1 MNNTQLKEAAC
12 DDLTYAKSTLSL
24 IINNDVPFDT
34 HAFNTVESVVE
45 QIDRALKNVA
55 SISTEQADTRHEDC
69 EVFSGLDLESSLN
82 SVLGTLVAIE
92 NMSVIFES
100 NSLKVNTTTLIELI
114 ASVKMN
120 MDSICKYI
128 AVRG

>member
-55 SISTEQADTRHEDC
+55 SISTEQADTRNEDC
-69 EVFSGLDLESSLN
+69 KVFSGLDLESSLN
-82 SVLGTLVAIE
+82 SV
-92 NMSVIFES
+92 S
-100 NSLKVNTTTLIELI
+100 NSLKVNATALIELI
-114 ASVKMN
+114 VSVKMN
-120 MDSICKYI
+120 MESICQHI
-128 AVRG
+128 AARG

>member
-12 DDLTYAKSTLSL
+12 YDLTYAKSTLSL

-34 HAFNTVESVVE
+34 HAFNTVEGVVE

-55 SISTEQADTRHEDC
+55 SISTVQADSSNEDC
-69 EVFSGLDLESSLN
+69 DVFFGLDLESSLN

-92 NMSVIFES
+92 NINVTLES
-100 NSLKVNTTTLIELI
+100 NSLKLNTTYLIELI

-120 MDSICKYI
+120 MESICKHI
-128 AVRG
+128 AARG

>member
-34 HAFNTVESVVE
+34 HVFNTVEGVVE

-55 SISTEQADTRHEDC
+55 SISTVQADSSNEDC
-69 EVFSGLDLESSLN
+69 DVFSGLDLESSLN

-92 NMSVIFES
+92 NINVTLES
-100 NSLKVNTTTLIELI
+100 NSLKLNTTYLIELI

-120 MDSICKYI
+120 MESICKHI
-128 AVRG
+128 AARG

>member
-55 SISTEQADTRHEDC
+55 SISTEQADSSNEGCD
-69 EVFSGLDLESSLN
+69 VFSSLDLESSLN

-92 NMSVIFES
+92 NISVIFES
-100 NSLKVNTTTLIELI
+100 NSLKVNATALIELI

-120 MDSICKYI
+120 MKSICQHI
-128 AVRG
+128 AARG

>member
-24 IINNDVPFDT
+24 IINNDAPFDT
-34 HAFNTVESVVE
+34 HAFNTVEGVVE

-55 SISTEQADTRHEDC
+55 SISTEQADTRNEDC
-69 EVFSGLDLESSLN
+69 NVFSGLDLESSLN

-92 NMSVIFES
+92 NISVIFES
-100 NSLKVNTTTLIELI
+100 NSLKVNATALIELI

-120 MDSICKYI
+120 MESICQHI
-128 AVRG
+128 AARG

>member
-34 HAFNTVESVVE
+34 HAFNTVEGVIE
-45 QIDRALKNVA
+45 QIDRALKKVA
-55 SISTEQADTRHEDC
+55 NINTEQADSSNEDC
-69 EVFSGLDLESSLN
+69 DLFLGMDLESSLN
-82 SVLGTLVAIE
+82 SVFGTLVAIE
-92 NMSVIFES
+92 NMSVIFEN
-100 NSLKVNTTTLIELI
+100 NSLKVNTRTLIELI

-120 MDSICKYI
+120 MGSICKYI
-128 AVRG
+128 ATRS

>member
-34 HAFNTVESVVE
+34 HAFNTVEGVVE

-55 SISTEQADTRHEDC
+55 SISTEQADSSNEDYD
-69 EVFSGLDLESSLN
+69 VFFGMDLESSLN

>member
-24 IINNDVPFDT
+24 IINNDAPFDT
-34 HAFNTVESVVE
+34 HVFNTVEGVVE

-55 SISTEQADTRHEDC
+55 SISTVQADSSNEDC
-69 EVFSGLDLESSLN
+69 DVFSGLDLESSLN

-92 NMSVIFES
+92 NINVTLES
-100 NSLKVNTTTLIELI
+100 NSLKLNTTYLIELI

-120 MDSICKYI
+120 MESICKHI
-128 AVRG
+128 AARG

>member
-1 MNNTQLKEAAC
+1 MNNAQLKEAAC
-12 DDLTYAKSTLSL
+12 DYLTYAKSTLSL

-34 HAFNTVESVVE
+34 HALNTVEGVVE

-55 SISTEQADTRHEDC
+55 SISTEQADTRNEDC

-92 NMSVIFES
+92 NISVIFES
-100 NSLKVNTTTLIELI
+100 NSLKVNTTALIELI

-120 MDSICKYI
+120 MESICQHI
-128 AVRG
+128 AARD

>member
-34 HAFNTVESVVE
+34 HAFNTVKGVVE

-55 SISTEQADTRHEDC
+55 SISTEQADSSNEDC
-69 EVFSGLDLESSLN
+69 DVFFGMDLESSLN

-100 NSLKVNTTTLIELI
+100 NSLKVNNTTLIELI

>member
-34 HAFNTVESVVE
+34 HAFNTIEGVVE

-55 SISTEQADTRHEDC
+55 SISTEHADSSNEDC
-69 EVFSGLDLESSLN
+69 DVFSGLNLESSLN

-92 NMSVIFES
+92 NINVTLEG
-100 NSLKVNTTTLIELI
+100 NSLKLNTTYLIELI

-120 MDSICKYI
+120 MESICKHI
-128 AVRG
+128 AARG

>member
-34 HAFNTVESVVE
+34 HAFNTVEGVVE

-55 SISTEQADTRHEDC
+55 SISTEQADTRNEDC
-69 EVFSGLDLESSLN
+69 KVFSDLDLESSLN

-92 NMSVIFES
+92 NISVILES
-100 NSLKVNTTTLIELI
+100 NSLKVNATALIELI

-120 MDSICKYI
+120 MESICQHI
-128 AVRG
+128 AARG

>member
-1 MNNTQLKEAAC
+1 MNNAQLKKSAC
-12 DDLTYAKSTLSL
+12 DNLTYAKSTLSL

-34 HAFNTVESVVE
+34 HAFNTVEGVVE
-45 QIDRALKNVA
+45 QIDRALKNIA
-55 SISTEQADTRHEDC
+55 SINAEQADTSNDDC
-69 EVFSGLDLESSLN
+69 KVFSGLDLESSLN

-100 NSLKVNTTTLIELI
+100 NSLKINTKTLIELI

-128 AVRG
+128 TTRG

>member
-55 SISTEQADTRHEDC
+55 NISTEQADTRNEDC
-69 EVFSGLDLESSLN
+69 KVFSGLDLESSLN

-92 NMSVIFES
+92 NISVIFES
-100 NSLKVNTTTLIELI
+100 NSLKVNATALIELI

-120 MDSICKYI
+120 MESICQHI
-128 AVRG
+128 AARG